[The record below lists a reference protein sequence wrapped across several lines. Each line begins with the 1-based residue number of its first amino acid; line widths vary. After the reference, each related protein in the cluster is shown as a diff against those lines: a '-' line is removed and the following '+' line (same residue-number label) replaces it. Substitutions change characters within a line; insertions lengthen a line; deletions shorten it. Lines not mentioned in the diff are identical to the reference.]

1 MVEPLVSVILP
12 VRNAE
17 ASIVRAIESVLAQ
30 TYRQF
35 ELIVVDDGSTDGTRR
50 VVEGVARD
58 RVRLRV
64 RLIEQPHRGV
74 YAARNFGARHARG
87 ELIAFIDSDDAW
99 LPDRLSSQV
108 PLLQR
113 EEVGLVFGD
122 AIHLDEQGRRS
133 KLSCFRVA
141 PPRRGRAAS
150 AMVRCNFVPTIT
162 VLVRRRC
169 LEEIG
174 GFAETLP
181 LSADYLAWF
190 RVALRHEI
198 DYVDRPVA
206 HYTVRGGSLSADLG
220 RAVEAR
226 ILLFSDHLNRTTNA
240 GERVLL
246 RRLLFNL
253 SLQLAL
259 AAIRGR
265 ARNTERPLRLAWRT
279 ATSVAGLQA
288 APWTAAFALHQ
299 LSVRGRRLFA

>member
-1 MVEPLVSVILP
+1 MVDPLVSVILP
-12 VRNAE
+12 VHNAE
-17 ASIVRAIESVLAQ
+17 ASIARAIESVLAQ

-35 ELIVVDDGSTDGTRR
+35 ELIVVDDGSTDGTRG
-50 VVEGVARD
+50 VVEPLASD
-58 RVRLRV
+58 RV

-74 YAARNFGARHARG
+74 YAARNLGTREARG

-99 LPDRLSSQV
+99 LPDRLASQV

-122 AIHLDEQGRRS
+122 ADHLDEEGRHS
-133 KLSCFRVA
+133 KLSSFRVA

-162 VLVRRRC
+162 VVVRRRC

-190 RVALRHEI
+190 RIALRHEI

-206 HYTVRGGSLSADLG
+206 HYTVRRGSLSSDLG

-226 ILLFSDHLNRTTNA
+226 ILLFSDHLKRTTNA

-265 ARNTERPLRLAWRT
+265 ARNTEHPLRLAWRT